1 MDLRPPLPKEHGA
14 WAQVSLAA
22 GAASLAAPAHPAG
35 FWAWAAALLCAFLA
49 HEPVLILLGQRGA
62 TARRSAARGWLAL
75 WTAAGCVLGAL
86 GWARAPEASRLG
98 LFLPAALGGLLLPC
112 ILRGHEKSLPGE
124 GLAALALGGA
134 ALPLALRAGLAP
146 EKGLLLA
153 AGLMLAFALG
163 TLLVRRFLAVLR
175 KRPEPF
181 SGWGAALLT
190 GAGAGAGLILLWQ
203 GRLLLGLACLPL
215 PLLGLRLFA
224 WPWPP
229 ARLKRL
235 GWALALG
242 NLATALLLAS
252 ALR

>member
-1 MDLRPPLPKEHGA
+1 MA
-14 WAQVSLAA
+14 LAA
-22 GAASLAAPAHPAG
+22 GAAAGAAPGHPGG
-35 FWAWAAALLCAFLA
+35 FWAWTAALLCAFLA
-49 HEPVLILLGQRGA
+49 HEPLLVLLGQRGA
-62 TARRSAARGWLAL
+62 KASRRAAWAWLAL
-75 WTAAGCVLGAL
+75 WMIAGCVLGVL
-86 GWARAPEASRLG
+86 GWRRAPDLARL
-98 LFLPAALGGLLLPC
+98 ALLLPIALGALLLPG
-112 ILRGHEKSLPGE
+112 ILRGEEKSLPGE

-146 EKGLLLA
+146 GKGALLT
-153 AGLMLAFALG
+153 AGLMFAFALG

-181 SGWGAALLT
+181 SGRGAALLT
-190 GAGAGAGLILLWQ
+190 GAGAGAGLLLLMQ

-215 PLLGLRLFA
+215 PLLGFRLFA
-224 WPWPP
+224 RPWPP

-235 GWALALG
+235 GWALAFG